1 MTRQQRR
8 PLVGFIPA
16 ILSLLV
22 FILILFVILGGIGG
36 RLSGLYYLK
45 TDITD
50 LGVPSKL
57 QNSTFLQ
64 DLSIFSG
71 ADYVGDAA
79 TASSLGLASSY
90 TISLLT
96 SCGHFPDGAISCT
109 TPHFG
114 FYFDPVADLKLDGT
128 ALSGTFSQDFLNTIS
143 SYGKVNRFLAIAYVA
158 SAMLSFVAPLMA
170 FCSAALAVV
179 ASGIATVLLFAGSIA
194 SVVCYRKVNAAF
206 NAAFNF
212 DGMTSKTGSYPV
224 ALSFVAFSLSV
235 CASILFLTHARTAA
249 VSARRAKAS
258 VIARSV
264 GGKAGESLLGGEDG
278 HEGTRGI
285 VSGTDAKTQKP
296 GLWGRIPTFSQHKYV
311 QIENKPS
318 LVRTD
323 VTGREQTV
331 LLNSP
336 DGVRQRLDEDWAT
349 PDDYSHSKGETG
361 GAPGGG
367 AGIPLVSM
375 GANKQTKDMNT
386 AYEPYSAPK

>member
-1 MTRQQRR
+1 M
-8 PLVGFIPA
+8 VGFVPA

-36 RLSGLYYLK
+36 RLTGLYYLK
-45 TDITD
+45 TDISE

-64 DLSIFSG
+64 DLSLFSG
-71 ADYVGDAA
+71 ADYVGDVA

-109 TPHFG
+109 TPRFG
-114 FYFDPVADLKLDGT
+114 FYFEPVADLKLDGT
-128 ALSGTFSQDFLNTIS
+128 SLSGTYSQDFLNTIS

-170 FCSAALAVV
+170 FCSAVLAVA
-179 ASGIATVLLFAGSIA
+179 ASSIATLLLFAGSIA
-194 SVVCYRKVNAAF
+194 SVVCYRKVNSAF
-206 NAAFNF
+206 NNAFNF

-224 ALSFVAFSLSV
+224 ALSFVAFAFSV
-235 CASILFLTHARTAA
+235 CASILFLTRARTAA
-249 VSARRAKAS
+249 VSARRGKP

-264 GGKAGESLLGGEDG
+264 GGKAGESLLAGE
-278 HEGTRGI
+278 EGREGSRGI
-285 VSGTDAKTQKP
+285 VSGTDAKTQKS
-296 GLWGRIPTFSQHKYV
+296 GLWGRIPTFTQHKYV
-311 QIENKPS
+311 QVEKQPS

-323 VTGREQTV
+323 VAGHEQAV

-361 GAPGGG
+361 SAASGG
-367 AGIPLVSM
+367 ASIPLVSI